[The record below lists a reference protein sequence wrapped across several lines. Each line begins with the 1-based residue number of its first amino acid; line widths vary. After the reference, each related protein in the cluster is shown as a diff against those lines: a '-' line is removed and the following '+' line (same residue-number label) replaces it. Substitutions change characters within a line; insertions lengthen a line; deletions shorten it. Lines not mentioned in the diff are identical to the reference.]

1 MKTRIDYVTNSSS
14 SSFLI
19 VKKNIS
25 PKQIKA
31 IHMHAELGK
40 RLGLTHTN
48 EPWDIEESE
57 HYISG
62 ETGMDNFNMDEFLE
76 MIGIPEYLILWDPVW
91 LANMME
97 EYHGD
102 KEFDFYAD
110 TMFNPNWESILD
122 ELEAENEN
130 KA

>member
-31 IHMHAELGK
+31 IHMHTELGK
-40 RLGLTHTN
+40 ELGLTHTN
-48 EPWDIEESE
+48 AYWDIEESE

-62 ETGMDNFNMDEFLE
+62 ETGMDNFNMKVFFE
-76 MIGIPEYLILWDPVW
+76 MIGIPESIILWDPVW

-97 EYHGD
+97 EHHGD
-102 KEFDFYAD
+102 KEFDLYAE
-110 TMFNPNWESILD
+110 TMFNPNWETILD
-122 ELEAENEN
+122 NLGGY
-130 KA
+130 K